1 MKGKRK
7 FAARRVLPA
16 LCVWSVCLLLVA
28 ALVFSMP
35 SASMAQAKKGG
46 PAKTLRIGYLLSVSG
61 WFSVFDSAEEQNLKV
76 VAQIINDRGGITV
89 QGQRYN
95 IELVG
100 QDGKSTMDGTAAGAT
115 KLVFDEKVKFVA
127 GPMGFFAPASSPIFE
142 QNKVLHISGFNV
154 LQPGDMDQSTPFG
167 FLGFNAA
174 MGSSMASMKVI
185 KKEWPNTKKL
195 GVLMADDGSI
205 PYMLPK
211 IKKMMADNG
220 LTLAGDIVPFPNE
233 MEDFTPIAAK
243 LRSIKDADAYFMFLG
258 SPVAVGLVAKSLRAL
273 GDHKPLVHQGA
284 PHVKEIMNICGKDA
298 ADNIISFGL
307 TPHAKGN
314 PPLLDEVYDR
324 SSKIRNLQSWY
335 VLTPNGLWVM
345 AKVIQAAN
353 SLDPAVV
360 KAKWETMDKVD
371 CLYGTCTFGGDAT
384 YGLKHHAVSHPM
396 SYSKLVKGEVVYGGW
411 VDPGP
416 IP

>member
-1 MKGKRK
+1 MVKGLMSGTGKLGFLGLIAS
-7 FAARRVLPA
+7 FAAVIF
-16 LCVWSVCLLLVA
+16 LLVTVGPVGQA
-28 ALVFSMP
+28 YG
-35 SASMAQAKKGG
+35 QAKGSA
-46 PAKTLRIGYLLSVSG
+46 AKTVRVGYVLSVSG

-76 VAQIINDRGGITV
+76 VAQIINDRGGIKV
-89 QGQRYN
+89 KGERYN

-100 QDGKSTMDGTAAGAT
+100 EDGKSTMDGTAAGAT
-115 KLVFDEKVKFVA
+115 KLVFDHKVKFVA
-127 GPMGFFAPASSPIFE
+127 GPMGFFAPASSPVFE
-142 QNKVLHISGFNV
+142 QNKVIHVSGFNV
-154 LQPGDMDQSTPFG
+154 LVPGDMDKSTPYG

-185 KKEWPNTKKL
+185 KKEYPNTKKV

-220 LTLAGDIVPFPNE
+220 MTLAGEVVPFPNE
-233 MEDFTPIAAK
+233 MEDFSPIAAK
-243 LRSIKDADAYFMFLG
+243 LNAIKDADAYFMFLG
-258 SPVAVGLVAKSLRAL
+258 SPVAVGLVAKGLRAL
-273 GDHKPLVHQGA
+273 GNDKPLVHQGA
-284 PHVKEIMNICGKDA
+284 PHVKEIMAICGKDA
-298 ADNIISFGL
+298 ADNIISFGP

-324 SSKIRNLQSWY
+324 SVKIRNLPSWY
-335 VLTPNGLWVM
+335 LLTPNGLWVM
-345 AKVIQAAN
+345 AKVIEAAN

-371 CLYGTCTFGGDAT
+371 CVYGTCTFGGDET

-396 SYSKLVKGEVVYGGW
+396 SYSKLVKGQVVYGGW

>member
-1 MKGKRK
+1 MVKDLQRRTGKLG
-7 FAARRVLPA
+7 LPA
-16 LCVWSVCLLLVA
+16 LLACGAAVLLLVIA
-28 ALVFSMP
+28 VLLPGQAY
-35 SASMAQAKKGG
+35 AQAKE
-46 PAKTLRIGYLLSVSG
+46 PPVKTLKIGYLLSVSG
-61 WFSVFDSAEEQNLKV
+61 WFSVFDSAEEQNIKV
-76 VAQIINDRGGITV
+76 VAQIINDRGGIKIK
-89 QGQRYN
+89 GERYN

-100 QDGKSTMDGTAAGAT
+100 EDGKSTMDGTAAGAT
-115 KLVFDEKVKFVA
+115 KLAFDHKVKFVA
-127 GPMGFFAPASSPIFE
+127 GPMGFFAPASSPVFE
-142 QNKVLHISGFNV
+142 QNKILHVSGFNV
-154 LQPGDMDQSTPFG
+154 LQPGDMDASTPFG

-185 KKEWPNTKKL
+185 KKEYPNTKKL

-211 IKKMMADNG
+211 LKKMMADNG
-220 LTLAGDIVPFPNE
+220 LSLAGDVVPFPNE

-243 LRSIKDADAYFMFLG
+243 LNAIKDADAYFMFLG

-273 GDHKPLVHQGA
+273 GNDKPLVHQGA
-284 PHVKEIMNICGKDA
+284 PHVKEILSICGKDA
-298 ADNIISFGL
+298 ANNIISFGP

-324 SSKIRNLQSWY
+324 SVKIRNLQSWY

-371 CLYGTCTFGGDAT
+371 CLYGTCTFSGDQT

>member
-1 MKGKRK
+1 
-7 FAARRVLPA
+7 
-16 LCVWSVCLLLVA
+16 
-28 ALVFSMP
+28 
-35 SASMAQAKKGG
+35 
-46 PAKTLRIGYLLSVSG
+46 
-61 WFSVFDSAEEQNLKV
+61 
-76 VAQIINDRGGITV
+76 
-89 QGQRYN
+89 
-95 IELVG
+95 
-100 QDGKSTMDGTAAGAT
+100 
-115 KLVFDEKVKFVA
+115 
-127 GPMGFFAPASSPIFE
+127 MGFFAPASSPVFE
-142 QNKVLHISGFNV
+142 QSKVIHVSGFNV
-154 LQPGDMDQSTPFG
+154 LVPGDMDKSTPYG

-185 KKEWPNTKKL
+185 KKEYPNTKKL

-220 LTLAGDIVPFPNE
+220 MTLAGEVVPFPNE
-233 MEDFTPIAAK
+233 MEDFSPIAAK
-243 LRSIKDADAYFMFLG
+243 LNAIKDADAYFMFLG

-273 GDHKPLVHQGA
+273 GNDKPLVHQGA
-284 PHVKEIMNICGKDA
+284 PHVKEIMAICGKDA
-298 ADNIISFGL
+298 ADNIISFGP

-324 SSKIRNLQSWY
+324 SVKIRNLPSWY
-335 VLTPNGLWVM
+335 LLTPNGLWVM

-360 KAKWETMDKVD
+360 KAKWESMDKVD
-371 CLYGTCTFGGDAT
+371 CVYGTCTFGGDET

-396 SYSKLVKGEVVYGGW
+396 SYSKLVKGQVVYGGW